1 MKRHPNWLTVCLI
14 AVIAFLAGLAVQW
27 MAFEKE
33 LWMWSIRRD
42 QEAIRIRIERLEA
55 EDLESLIDSLKEYG
69 QEIERAMV
77 ILGMDRTEEGGEDGD

>member
-1 MKRHPNWLTVCLI
+1 VKRRPNWLLVCLI
-14 AVIAFLAGLAVQW
+14 AVTAFLAGLAVQW

-55 EDLESLIDSLKEYG
+55 EDLELLIDSLKEYG

>member
-1 MKRHPNWLTVCLI
+1 VKRHPNWLTVCLI
-14 AVIAFLAGLAVQW
+14 AVIAFLAGLVVQW
-27 MAFEKE
+27 VAFEKE
-33 LWMWSIRRD
+33 MWIWSIRRD

-77 ILGMDRTEEGGEDGD
+77 ILGMDRTEEGGGNGD

>member
-1 MKRHPNWLTVCLI
+1 MRRPGWLVKALI
-14 AVIAFLAGLAVQW
+14 AAVAFVAGLVVQW

-33 LWMWSIRRD
+33 LWVWGIRRD

-77 ILGMDRTEEGGEDGD
+77 ILGMDRTKEGGEDGV

>member
-1 MKRHPNWLTVCLI
+1 VRRRPNWLAVCLI

-27 MAFEKE
+27 MVFEKE
-33 LWMWSIRRD
+33 LWVWGIRRD